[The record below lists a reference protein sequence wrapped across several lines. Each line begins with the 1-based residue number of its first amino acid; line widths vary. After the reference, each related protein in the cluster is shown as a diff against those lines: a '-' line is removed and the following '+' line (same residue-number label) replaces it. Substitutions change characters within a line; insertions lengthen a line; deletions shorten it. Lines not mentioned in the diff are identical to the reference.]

1 MNATPV
7 DGLSVDGIVV
17 YFDGRAVLDCVSLH
31 VAPGEIVCVTGPS
44 GSGKST
50 LLRVIAGL
58 QHPDAGTVQWAGT
71 DLTTTPT
78 HKRGVGYVFQQL
90 ALFPH
95 LSVADNISYGL
106 RFQGLDRRARAARTV
121 ELLAL
126 VALPDAGRRVVV
138 TLSGGEQQRVAL
150 ARSLAP
156 SPGLLLLDEPF
167 AALDGPLRIRL
178 ATDVRS
184 ILKSIGTTAVHV
196 THDLAEAALIGDRSQ
211 PMP

>member
-1 MNATPV
+1 MIATPR
-7 DGLSVDGIVV
+7 DGLDVNGIVV
-17 YFDGRAVLDCVSLH
+17 HFDGRAVLDGMTLH
-31 VAPGEIVCVTGPS
+31 IAPGEIVCVTGPS

-58 QHPDAGTVQWAGT
+58 QRPDAGTVRWAGI
-71 DLTTTPT
+71 DLTETPT
-78 HKRGVGYVFQQL
+78 HKRGVGYVFQEL

-95 LSVADNISYGL
+95 LNVADNISYGL
-106 RFQGLDRRARAARTV
+106 HMQGLDRRARAARTT
-121 ELLAL
+121 ELLTL
-126 VALPDAGRRVVV
+126 VALPDAGRRVVA

-156 SPGLLLLDEPF
+156 SPAVLLLDEPF

-184 ILKSIGTTAVHV
+184 ILKSLGTTAVHV